1 MFGRVRYAKEASVLV
16 RLDCRSGFNVG
27 GLECLIITERTHGP
41 WAMGHG
47 PWAVLLMPC
56 FLIVEKNSS
65 VVMGLMGFAQWLPL
79 SQYAVL
85 MSDSRVPRGSGVLG
99 AFSNGR

>member
-1 MFGRVRYAKEASVLV
+1 MPDQHRAYVL
-16 RLDCRSGFNVG
+16 
-27 GLECLIITERTHGP
+27 T
-41 WAMGHG
+41 GHG

-56 FLIVEKNSS
+56 FLIVEKNS
-65 VVMGLMGFAQWLPL
+65 VVMGLMGFAQCFPL
-79 SQYAVL
+79 SQHAVL